1 MKTTNQSYKT
11 IGILLI
17 LGVILVL
24 LPYTLLT
31 MSFEYPDILR
41 QDAGKVLTRFHQGG
55 AGLIAQWWLFGIGG
69 LPLLVAFIRIG
80 QVIDLRFP
88 GLRWVTTIGVL
99 SVIVQVI
106 GLLRWTFVVPVLART
121 YVQADNLATREAAK
135 VVFSAIHQ
143 YGGVVLGEH
152 LGQLFTII
160 WTVAMVYVFDQI
172 RLNARWVTVLGYVA
186 SAIYLLAQGDLFAT
200 VIPGFP
206 VWDLAGLVGST
217 LWLVWLLV
225 VGIVFLR
232 RYPANEPVL
241 ESEPAY

>member
-1 MKTTNQSYKT
+1 MKTTNQTNKT
-11 IGILLI
+11 IGLLLI
-17 LGVILVL
+17 LGVVLVL
-24 LPYTLLT
+24 VPYTLLT
-31 MSFEYPDILR
+31 ISFGYPNILR
-41 QDAGKVLTRFHQGG
+41 NDAGEVLTRFHQGG

-69 LPLLVAFIRIG
+69 LPLLVAFVQIG
-80 QVIDLRFP
+80 QTIDNRFP
-88 GLRWVTTIGVL
+88 SFRWVTTIGVL

-121 YVQADNLATREAAK
+121 YVEADNLATRAAAK

-160 WTVAMVYVFDQI
+160 WTVAMVYGFDQI
-172 RLNARWVTVLGYVA
+172 RLNARWVTALGYGA

-206 VWDLAGLVGST
+206 VWELAGLLGST
-217 LWLVWLLV
+217 LWLIWLLV
-225 VGIVFLR
+225 VGIAFLR
-232 RYPANEPVL
+232 RQPVNESVPAGEPV
-241 ESEPAY
+241 Y